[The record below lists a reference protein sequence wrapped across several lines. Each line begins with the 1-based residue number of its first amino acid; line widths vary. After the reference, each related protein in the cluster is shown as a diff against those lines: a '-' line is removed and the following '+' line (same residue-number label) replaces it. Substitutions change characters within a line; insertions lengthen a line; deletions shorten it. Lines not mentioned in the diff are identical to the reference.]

1 VNKDRLL
8 GAGKRAIGAAKQV
21 VGKLF
26 GDANRQVDGSAEH
39 CRRREGHA
47 ATLGLSDHARAAS
60 DRGSLDL
67 VLIVVVVVVVVVLM
81 FVGGF

>member
-26 GDANRQVDGSAEH
+26 GDANRQVDGSAEPP
-39 CRRREGHA
+39 EGKFQNTAGGVKDTLQRWVYPTMRAPLLIA
-47 ATLGLSDHARAAS
+47 AVSTWY
-60 DRGSLDL
+60 
-67 VLIVVVVVVVVVLM
+67 
-81 FVGGF
+81 